1 LGAAGGALG
10 LNFSRDDKMY
20 LRRWFLGA
28 VASVSLLALAGTAQ
42 AQVAPDAAKT
52 FITQSG
58 QQLVGIVNGSD
69 AQAQKDDE
77 LRQLVDK
84 IVAVDQVGD
93 YVLGRYKSVAT
104 PDQHA
109 QFLKLFH
116 QLLSYNITY
125 QIKAYQGISFT
136 VNGTSVMGNDTV
148 VDTTITTPGK
158 APADVG
164 WAVDE
169 VDGSPKIVDVI
180 VAGTS
185 LRITT
190 RNDYASVITDN
201 GGQFTALL
209 TAMQNQINRVAGQ

>member
-1 LGAAGGALG
+1 MIIRRFILAATA
-10 LNFSRDDKMY
+10 M
-20 LRRWFLGA
+20 A
-28 VASVSLLALAGTAQ
+28 PLLATAHAAQ
-42 AQVAPDAAKT
+42 AQAISADAAKA

-58 QQLVGIVNGSD
+58 QQLVGIVNT
-69 AQAQKDDE
+69 AQPAAQKADQ
-77 LRQLVDK
+77 LRQLVDQ

-93 YVLGRYKSVAT
+93 YVLGRYIHVAT
-104 PDQHA
+104 PDQHQ

-125 QIKAYQGISFT
+125 QIKAYQGVTFT
-136 VNGTSVMGNDTV
+136 VNSAAPRGNDIV

-158 APADVG
+158 PPADVG

-169 VDGSPKIVDVI
+169 INGQPKIIDVI

-190 RNDYASVITDN
+190 RNDYASEITDN
-201 GGQFTALL
+201 GGQVSALL
-209 TAMQNQINRVAGQ
+209 SAMQAQIARATAAQ

>member
-1 LGAAGGALG
+1 MNLRRFILGTAACAPMLG
-10 LNFSRDDKMY
+10 LI
-20 LRRWFLGA
+20 
-28 VASVSLLALAGTAQ
+28 AGTAQ
-42 AQVAPDAAKT
+42 AQPVPADAAKA

-58 QQLVGIVNGSD
+58 QQLVTVVNSS
-69 AQAQKDDE
+69 ASESQKADQ
-77 LRQLVDK
+77 LRQLVNQ
-84 IVAVDQVGD
+84 IVAVDLVGD
-93 YVLGRYKSVAT
+93 YVLGRYLNVAT
-104 PDQHA
+104 PQQHA
-109 QFLKLFH
+109 QFQTLFH

-136 VNGTSVMGNDTV
+136 VNGASVVGNDTV
-148 VDTTITTPGK
+148 VDTTITSPGK

-169 VDGSPKIVDVI
+169 MDGAPKIVDVI

-201 GGQFTALL
+201 GGQVSALL
-209 TAMQNQINRVAGQ
+209 TAMQGQIAKVASAQ